1 MHESLG
7 ERQFAALAS
16 ARRLRPPRSGFL
28 DKTLRRL
35 TAFFVATILRE
46 EIARRPGLLQHVRH
60 RARLLAAI
68 LFLISVSLASSLPAL
83 SAHAALAAAAV
94 ALARIR
100 CREIL
105 GAGLLIACVFS
116 LLMALPA
123 ALNLVSGGDVLL
135 PLLQFDES
143 WQIGPWVIPRVV
155 GVSGQGLRTA
165 GTFLLRTLTS
175 TTAVL
180 CVALSTR
187 WTDLLASLRSL
198 RLPPFFVQTIGMTLR
213 YLHLLLRQSEDVH
226 LGKKSRAIC
235 RRPLASDQMWVGSR
249 IAAAWEK
256 SLHLM
261 TDISEAMAARGF
273 TGDVRFAPAGSLGAA
288 DWTFLLLTV
297 ALCLG
302 AHFA

>member
-1 MHESLG
+1 M
-7 ERQFAALAS
+7 
-16 ARRLRPPRSGFL
+16 RS
-28 DKTLRRL
+28 
-35 TAFFVATILRE
+35 
-46 EIARRPGLLQHVRH
+46 
-60 RARLLAAI
+60 RAG
-68 LFLISVSLASSLPAL
+68 PAC
-83 SAHAALAAAAV
+83 
-94 ALARIR
+94 RIR
-100 CREIL
+100 CRELL

-135 PLLQFDES
+135 PLLQFDGS
-143 WQIGPWVIPRVV
+143 WQVGPWVIPRVI

-198 RLPPFFVQTIGMTLR
+198 RLPPFFLQTVGMTVR
-213 YLHLLLRQSEDVH
+213 YLHLLLRQSEEVH
-226 LGKKSRAIC
+226 LGKKSRTIC

-261 TDISEAMAARGF
+261 TDVSEAMAARGF
-273 TGDVRFAPAGSLGAA
+273 TGDVRFAPAGSLGAT
-288 DWTFLLLTV
+288 DWAFLLLTV